1 VHKGG
6 TYVNIE
12 GPQFSTRAES
22 ETYRTAGHA
31 IVGMTNLVEAKLAR
45 EAQIAYATVAM
56 VTDYDCWHP
65 EHDSVTVEMVIQWLQ
80 KNTALAQ
87 GILLEAVPRVAKLTH
102 AKAHDAL
109 KYAILTQKEH
119 WPEASSILGSAGARR
134 LAQHVRNY
142 RQALL
147 EFKANGVPDKSWWE
161 LKPADFKA
169 YLYRL
174 ARAQKLGPGT
184 VRLRFAAL
192 RTFYKQAVREGK
204 MKLNPV
210 SDLPLPKLPRRLPVF
225 LNQEQ
230 VTALLDA
237 PRLLW
242 AQEEKRRG
250 GGRKKGPAQRAELA
264 DAARRRLARAFLQR
278 RAASFGTGPTCSAQP
293 RSAPGHRARPRQGQ
307 EGTALPAGKSRR
319 PRLEAYLDACPFD
332 GEALFVSAQGRQLNG
347 RTVQLA
353 LKRYLAAAGLD
364 AKLTPHKLRH
374 TFATHLLDHGAD
386 LRSVQELLGHS
397 QLTTTQIYT
406 SVSVERLKRV
416 YDRAHP
422 RA

>member
-1 VHKGG
+1 MPASPAPIARASVCPDREVADFLHRLE
-6 TYVNIE
+6 E
-12 GPQFSTRAES
+12 GRGVSP
-22 ETYRTAGHA
+22 
-31 IVGMTNLVEAKLAR
+31 
-45 EAQIAYATVAM
+45 
-56 VTDYDCWHP
+56 
-65 EHDSVTVEMVIQWLQ
+65 
-80 KNTALAQ
+80 NT
-87 GILLEAVPRVAKLTH
+87 
-102 AKAHDAL
+102 
-109 KYAILTQKEH
+109 
-119 WPEASSILGSAGARR
+119 
-134 LAQHVRNY
+134 VRNY

-147 EFKANGVPDKSWWE
+147 EFKSGVPDKTWWE

-174 ARAQKLGPGT
+174 ARAQQIGPST

-192 RTFYKQAVREGK
+192 RTFYKSAVREGR

-210 SDLPLPKLPRRLPVF
+210 SDLSLPKLPRRLPVF

-230 VTALLDA
+230 ITALLDA
-237 PRLLW
+237 PRQLW
-242 AQEEKRRG
+242 ETQEKKQAAGAPKRNRRNSQNWQMLRDIG
-250 GGRKKGPAQRAELA
+250 WLELFYSAGLRLSELVQIRRTHLDLYQGTVRVVGKGRKERLCPLGNPAIRA
-264 DAARRRLARAFLQR
+264 
-278 RAASFGTGPTCSAQP
+278 
-293 RSAPGHRARPRQGQ
+293 
-307 EGTALPAGKSRR
+307 
-319 PRLEAYLDACPFD
+319 LEAYLDACPFD
-332 GEALFVSAQGRQLNG
+332 SDTLFVSAQGRQLNG

-353 LKRYLAAAGLD
+353 LKRYLVVAGLD

-416 YDRAHP
+416 YDKAHP

>member
-1 VHKGG
+1 MV
-6 TYVNIE
+6 
-12 GPQFSTRAES
+12 S
-22 ETYRTAGHA
+22 RTPGF
-31 IVGMTNLVEAKLAR
+31 
-45 EAQIAYATVAM
+45 Y
-56 VTDYDCWHP
+56 P
-65 EHDSVTVEMVIQWLQ
+65 
-80 KNTALAQ
+80 
-87 GILLEAVPRVAKLTH
+87 
-102 AKAHDAL
+102 DAL
-109 KYAILTQKEH
+109 PTMPLPSPSPVPAAPQDRAVAEFLLHLEQGRGVSPNT
-119 WPEASSILGSAGARR
+119 
-134 LAQHVRNY
+134 VRNY

-147 EFKANGVPDKSWWE
+147 EFKAGVPDKSWWD
-161 LKPADFKA
+161 LKPADFKN

-174 ARAQKLGPGT
+174 ARAQELGPST

-192 RTFYKQAVREGK
+192 RTFYKVAVREGK
-204 MKLNPV
+204 VKLNPV
-210 SDLPLPKLPRRLPVF
+210 ADLSLPKLPRRLPVF

-237 PRLLW
+237 PRQLW
-242 AQEEKRRG
+242 EAEEKRAASGAKKDGRSG
-250 GGRKKGPAQRAELA
+250 KNWQMLRDVAWLELFYSAGLRLSELVQIRRNNLDLHQGTVRVVGKGRKERLCPLGFPAVRA
-264 DAARRRLARAFLQR
+264 
-278 RAASFGTGPTCSAQP
+278 
-293 RSAPGHRARPRQGQ
+293 
-307 EGTALPAGKSRR
+307 
-319 PRLEAYLDACPFD
+319 LEAYLDACPFD
-332 GEALFVSAQGRQLNG
+332 TDALFVSAQGRQLNG

-353 LKRYLAAAGLD
+353 LKRYLATAGLD

>member
-1 VHKGG
+1 MPPPS
-6 TYVNIE
+6 T
-12 GPQFSTRAES
+12 STRPDNQE
-22 ETYRTAGHA
+22 
-31 IVGMTNLVEAKLAR
+31 
-45 EAQIAYATVAM
+45 
-56 VTDYDCWHP
+56 VTEFLHHLEQGRGASP
-65 EHDSVTVEMVIQWLQ
+65 
-80 KNTALAQ
+80 NTL
-87 GILLEAVPRVAKLTH
+87 
-102 AKAHDAL
+102 
-109 KYAILTQKEH
+109 
-119 WPEASSILGSAGARR
+119 
-134 LAQHVRNY
+134 RNY

-147 EFKANGVPDKSWWE
+147 EFKAGVPDRSWWD

-174 ARAQKLGPGT
+174 ARAQQLGPGT

-192 RTFYKQAVREGK
+192 RTFYKLAVREGK

-210 SDLPLPKLPRRLPVF
+210 SDLSLPKLPRRLPVF

-237 PRLLW
+237 PRKLW
-242 AQEEKRRG
+242 TLEEKQRAA
-250 GGRKKGPAQRAELA
+250 GGRKKDRRGGQNWQMLRDIAWLELFYSA
-264 DAARRRLARAFLQR
+264 GLRLSELVRVRRRNLDLTGGTVRVVGKGRKERLCPLGNPAIRA
-278 RAASFGTGPTCSAQP
+278 
-293 RSAPGHRARPRQGQ
+293 
-307 EGTALPAGKSRR
+307 
-319 PRLEAYLDACPFD
+319 LEAYLDARPFD
-332 GEALFVSAQGRQLNG
+332 SDALFVSAQGRQLNG

-353 LKRYLAAAGLD
+353 LKRYLTAAGLD

-374 TFATHLLDHGAD
+374 TFATHLLDRGAD